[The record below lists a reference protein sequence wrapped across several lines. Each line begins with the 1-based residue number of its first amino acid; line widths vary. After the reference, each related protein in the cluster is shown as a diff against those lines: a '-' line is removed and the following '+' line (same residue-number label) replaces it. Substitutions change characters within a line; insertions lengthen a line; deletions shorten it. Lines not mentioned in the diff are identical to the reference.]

1 MKVFKIDL
9 NEKILP
15 GEMEFTTHCHYEDM
29 LLKELTVECYEDGI
43 EIGKI
48 LAKEIKH
55 DSLESNP
62 ILKRSYFNNRLY
74 MYRDF
79 MDVMS
84 FAFDDGPRLRLSSS
98 LRRYGRNVMIVQE
111 VFLYNGER
119 YFGQTNYIVNRFC
132 ASTNNYIF
140 MRKNF

>member
-1 MKVFKIDL
+1 VKVFKIDSK
-9 NEKILP
+9 EKIFP
-15 GEMEFTTHCHYEDM
+15 GEIAFTTHCHYEDM
-29 LLKELTVECYEDGI
+29 LLKELTVECYEDGV

-48 LAKEIKH
+48 LAKEVKY
-55 DSLESNP
+55 DSLESSS

-119 YFGQTNYIVNRFC
+119 YVGQTNYIVNRFC
-132 ASTNNYIF
+132 ASTNDYIV